1 MNNQGFIITI
11 EGTDGSGKQTQT
23 KKLLEYLQSCGENVI
38 SQSFPNYQSP
48 SSGPVKM
55 YLGGEL
61 VEHAN
66 EFSAYQSS
74 VLFAADRLCTYYNK
88 IKPYYEKGYTILFDR
103 YVESNLLHQAC
114 KLTSKEERENFVKWL
129 VNLEYKTL
137 HLPQPNMVIFL
148 NMPVEKSLELAHARA
163 ELKNGES
170 KDIHEADTSH
180 LSNAYKVG
188 MEMARNLGWCIIDC
202 VRADGSIKTIDQIHE
217 EVKQAVE
224 NDRQRRR

>member
-1 MNNQGFIITI
+1 MINKGFIITI

-23 KKLLEYLQSCGENVI
+23 KKLLEYLQAKGENVI

-61 VEHAN
+61 VEHAG

-88 IKPYYEKGYTILFDR
+88 IKPYYEKGYTIIFDR
-103 YVESNLLHQAC
+103 YVESNLLHQAS
-114 KLTSKEERENFVKWL
+114 KLASLAERKSFVEWL

-137 HLPQPNMVIFL
+137 CLPQPNMVIFL
-148 NMPVEKSLELAHARA
+148 NMPVEKSLELAHARV

-170 KDIHEADTSH
+170 KDIHEADISH
-180 LSNAYKVG
+180 LTNAYKVG
-188 MEMARNLGWCIIDC
+188 MEMAQTLGWNIVDC
-202 VRADGSIKTIDQIHE
+202 VHANGTIKTIEEIHE
-217 EVKQAVE
+217 EIKTLVNSVQKGE
-224 NDRQRRR
+224 